1 MHMTRTN
8 ASATE
13 AAQPAA
19 RRGRAAKRRDRS
31 CSNGGAPV
39 GQACVGQ
46 VHRPPVRG
54 DIDQAAIAL
63 IRRHGREILATAR
76 RYASNLDDAEDA
88 YQRGLEILLTKAPT
102 TREVELVRWLKTVV
116 KHEAFALRRQR
127 ERRAPITDDGEVGE
141 RPTPPGI
148 IHDQAERHERLHQGG
163 EALALLKPQEAR
175 ALRLRA
181 EGYSYREI
189 CRITAWSYTKVNR
202 CLTEGRRAL
211 HRRATAIEAGEEC
224 ERLAPLLAQAVGHL
238 AEVDDR
244 GELHRH
250 LGGCLSCRASLRS
263 LRAVERGPQNHRRPS
278 ASARLRDQR
287 TKRRCSERSGH
298 SRAVREQKTA
308 GVDVARGVRL
318 VEQRPRRRYEPAG
331 SQRSREEGE
340 TLTLVI
346 GRAGRRLDP

>member
-1 MHMTRTN
+1 MNDDKTAGR
-8 ASATE
+8 S
-13 AAQPAA
+13 AA
-19 RRGRAAKRRDRS
+19 REETVPAVAGGTGRRRGARARDHGGSRERGGARRRERGHARLPRDDIERAAAD
-31 CSNGGAPV
+31 
-39 GQACVGQ
+39 
-46 VHRPPVRG
+46 
-54 DIDQAAIAL
+54 L
-63 IRRHGREILATAR
+63 IRRRGGEILGTAR

-102 TREVELVRWLKTVV
+102 TREVDLVRWLKTVV

-127 ERRAPITDDGEVGE
+127 ERQSPITDDGELGE

-148 IHDQAERHERLHQGG
+148 THDQAERHERLHQGG

-211 HRRATAIEAGEEC
+211 RRRATAIEAGEEC
-224 ERLAPLLAQAVGHL
+224 ERLAPLLAQAAGHH

-250 LGGCLSCRASLRS
+250 LGGCLSCRARLRS
-263 LRAVERGPQNHRRPS
+263 LRAVERGPQDHRRPS
-278 ASARLRDQR
+278 AFCEA
-287 TKRRCSERSGH
+287 
-298 SRAVREQKTA
+298 A
-308 GVDVARGVRL
+308 
-318 VEQRPRRRYEPAG
+318 
-331 SQRSREEGE
+331 
-340 TLTLVI
+340 
-346 GRAGRRLDP
+346 